1 MVATVV
7 RRLRLGLGLE
17 VIRSL
22 IDTDSAATHNL
33 LVTIDVGSVDGDR
46 SADNVINIHE
56 EVLLFVNTAC
66 NVFHCGA
73 VIDSTSG
80 RILVWVE
87 LAIVVFLN
95 ERIELRSCCFSSA
108 GRLKIIFNEGSAKL
122 VDAEAGHGSRCYST
136 DVVNFTHDPRWISWK
151 LGKLNCSQGGIS
163 EVLADGEG
171 WLRSSWDERNLG
183 VRVLLGGAEP
193 AVRNDD
199 RFSVTTVVLRVP
211 WVVVGMRFLLVRFT
225 ATTVSWLF
233 SVLVRVMVVVV
244 VGGGRRR
251 LREVRAV
258 MRASVT
264 RWRIRWAAVAVLAR
278 RACWV
283 VGRFERVTSRTIE
296 TLRNGS
302 INIAMVVLG

>member
-1 MVATVV
+1 MVTTVV
-7 RRLRLGLGLE
+7 RLRCRLGLE

-22 IDTDSAATHNL
+22 IDTDSAASLNL
-33 LVTIDVGSVDGDR
+33 LVTIDIGSVDGDR
-46 SADNVINIHE
+46 SADNVINVHE
-56 EVLLFVNTAC
+56 EVLLFENAAC

-80 RILVWVE
+80 RILEWVE

-95 ERIELRSCCFSSA
+95 ERVELISCYFSSA
-108 GRLKIIFNEGSAKL
+108 SRVISVGSAKL
-122 VDAEAGHGSRCYST
+122 VDAEAGHVSRCYTT
-136 DVVNFTHDPRWISWK
+136 DVVNFTHDPGWISWK

-183 VRVLLGGAEP
+183 VRVLLGSAEP

-199 RFSVTTVVLRVP
+199 RCSVATVVLRVP
-211 WVVVGMRFLLVRFT
+211 WVLVGMMILLVRFT
-225 ATTVSWLF
+225 ATTVSWLL

-258 MRASVT
+258 MRARVA
-264 RWRIRWAAVAVLAR
+264 RWLVRWAALAVLAR
-278 RACWV
+278 RACWI
-283 VGRFERVTSRTIE
+283 VGRFEGVTSRTIE
-296 TLRNGS
+296 TLRNCS
-302 INIAMVVLG
+302 INIAMAVLC

>member
-1 MVATVV
+1 MVTTVV

-22 IDTDSAATHNL
+22 INTDSAASLNL
-33 LVTIDVGSVDGDR
+33 LVAIDVGSVDGDR
-46 SADNVINIHE
+46 SADNVINVHE
-56 EVLLFVNTAC
+56 EVLLFENTAC
-66 NVFHCGA
+66 LIIILRGA

-80 RILVWVE
+80 RILEWVE

-95 ERIELRSCCFSSA
+95 ERVELISCYFSSA
-108 GRLKIIFNEGSAKL
+108 SRIIREGSAKL
-122 VDAEAGHGSRCYST
+122 VDAEAGHISRCYT
-136 DVVNFTHDPRWISWK
+136 TYVVNFTHDPGWISWK
-151 LGKLNCSQGGIS
+151 LGKLNCSQGGRS
-163 EVLADGEG
+163 EVLADGKG

-199 RFSVTTVVLRVP
+199 RCSVTTVVLRVP
-211 WVVVGMRFLLVRFT
+211 WVVVGMGFLFFRFT
-225 ATTVSWLF
+225 ATIVSWLF

-258 MRASVT
+258 MRARVA
-264 RWRIRWAAVAVLAR
+264 RWLVRWAALAVLAR

-283 VGRFERVTSRTIE
+283 VGRFEGVTSRTIE
-296 TLRNGS
+296 TLRNCS
-302 INIAMVVLG
+302 INIVMAVLC